1 VEYDLRRAIERALHD
16 GVQQQLIALGVKLQL
31 AQEVAET
38 GGAAV
43 LALLDELVRDV
54 HGALDDVRR
63 LAWEVYPSLLLD
75 RGLLEAL
82 REGLSVRVDA
92 DGIGRYPRDV
102 EAAVYFSCVEVLA
115 TRPAGATIRLEDDGR
130 ELSFKVEV
138 DGAELEHVPSVA
150 QRIEAAGGRLTI
162 ARGSIAAAIPLRR
175 SSQPGT

>member
-31 AQEVAET
+31 AQEVAEQ
-38 GGAAV
+38 GDAAV
-43 LALLDELVRDV
+43 LALLDELVQDV
-54 HGALDDVRR
+54 HTALDDVRR

-75 RGLLEAL
+75 RGVLEAL

-92 DGIGRYPRDV
+92 NGIGRYSRDI
-102 EAAVYFSCVEVLA
+102 EAAVYFSCVEVLG

-138 DGAELEHVPSVA
+138 DGAELEPVPIVA
-150 QRIEAAGGRLTI
+150 QRIEAVGGRVSF
-162 ARGSIAAAIPLRR
+162 ARGSVGAAIPLSR

>member
-1 VEYDLRRAIERALHD
+1 MRRAIERALHD

-31 AQEVAET
+31 AQEVAEK

-43 LALLDELVRDV
+43 LDELVQDV
-54 HGALDDVRR
+54 HEALDDARR